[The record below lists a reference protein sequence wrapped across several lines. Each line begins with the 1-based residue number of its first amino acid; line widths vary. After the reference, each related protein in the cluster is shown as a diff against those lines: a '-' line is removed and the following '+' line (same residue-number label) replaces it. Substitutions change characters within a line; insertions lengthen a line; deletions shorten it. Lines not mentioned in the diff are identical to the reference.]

1 VNLTFNVTISAT
13 YFYGDGCEHCEKV
26 KPLIT
31 SLQEKYPELHLE
43 MLEVYHNASSQQK
56 FVEMNRQYNISNSG
70 IPVIFI
76 GDRILVGETEIKN
89 HFEERI
95 LAEKERYAS
104 CNTTTTMASSSP
116 ENCPTTATSLTPQM
130 VVVPALVDS
139 LNPCAFSVLI
149 FLLISFAAAA
159 NRRRIL
165 LIGGSYIAAVF
176 LFHLLMGIGIF
187 SVFTLSGYSK
197 LFSLLG
203 ATIAVILGVITL
215 VDVIKNKETFILSVP
230 ESVKGLLSHYI
241 RIASLPAA
249 FILGILAG
257 LLGFSCTGG
266 IYISILAL
274 MGRNLTLTTG
284 LPYLILYNLVFVLP
298 LVLVTLLIAYGVSP
312 EKADK
317 WRTDNRRALRLII
330 GIIMMALGLV
340 IFIGW
345 FG

>member
-1 VNLTFNVTISAT
+1 
-13 YFYGDGCEHCEKV
+13 
-26 KPLIT
+26 
-31 SLQEKYPELHLE
+31 

-76 GDRILVGETEIKN
+76 GDQVLVGETEIKN
-89 HFEERI
+89 HLEERI
-95 LAEKERYAS
+95 LAEKERAAS
-104 CNTTTTMASSSP
+104 CNTTPPNPASP
-116 ENCPTTATSLTPQM
+116 ANCPTTATSLTPRM
-130 VVVPALVDS
+130 VIVPALVDS
-139 LNPCAFSVLI
+139 LNPCALSVLL
-149 FLLISFAAAA
+149 FLLISLAAAA

-176 LFHLLMGIGIF
+176 LFHLLLGIGIF
-187 SVFTLSGYSK
+187 SVFILSGYSK

-230 ESVKGLLSHYI
+230 ESGKGLLSHYI

-298 LVLVTLLIAYGVSP
+298 LVLATVLIAYGVSP

-317 WRTDNRRALRLII
+317 WRTDNRRAFRSVI
-330 GIIMMALGLV
+330 GIIMIVLGLV
-340 IFIGW
+340 IFLGW